1 MTKTASSNKETLQ
14 LTVLLGDFRLLLIL
28 FVAFRVLFA
37 LTYQPLLFSTGE
49 RGITTGGDFLT
60 YFQLGELTET
70 GLLPFRDWW
79 SEFPPIPSY
88 LITLI
93 YQVSGGNYSSFAF
106 VLGSLFLACDVGVL
120 VLLRKIATHLYNPN
134 MGMSIAWVYALFF
147 APTVMIWWN
156 FEILVT
162 LFLLLGLWFA
172 LKRQDHVSALWAGVG
187 ALVKFTPAILLAP
200 IWRFRAR
207 NRAIVY
213 TAIITVVFGLVYGLL
228 LLQNAEMTLPS
239 LVAQFGKASY
249 QTVWAL
255 IDGNYRT
262 GNFGAVIERLDP
274 AFASV
279 LIGNPAVIPS
289 FVRLGIALAVGLFV
303 FLRVRRFD
311 DRGFVAF
318 LLISLLIFF
327 LQAQGW
333 SPQWIIQI
341 IPLALL
347 CFPTRQGILSLV
359 LLTAAVFVEY
369 PYLFLRTAET
379 NGVISGELLM
389 PFTALVLGRTAL
401 LIGFCF
407 ALYQK
412 LRQES
417 L

>member
-172 LKRQDHVSALWAGVG
+172 LKRQDHVSALWGGVG